1 MNSIMWWSAMMM
13 RGYSENSLLFAGV
26 SMSAS
31 IASMPDL
38 RIFTRMSYS
47 SFSRST

>member
-1 MNSIMWWSAMMM
+1 MISRRQSVMNSSMWWSAMM
-13 RGYSENSLLFAGV
+13 RGYSLNSLLFAGA

-38 RIFTRMSYS
+38 RIFTRMS
-47 SFSRST
+47 